1 MKLIK
6 LLLIL
11 IILSI
16 AVIVGLLYSVKADIE
31 ESELPSNVY
40 EEQGDLLSIMNAR
53 MLELFTGIASDEYL
67 VIEEVLNLV
76 VLDSIRDNVN
86 PDYDPLSD
94 CETIECNYII
104 HEDTYYL
111 DYIIV
116 ELTDDDQFLVRVS
129 LGSDKYIDYNT
140 VFSFLFDVDIKY
152 LDFEIALTLDKYSVS
167 DKELSMKMLDTLFK
181 NLDQQEIESKV
192 SNGELDLEEY
202 TYTISLSPF

>member
-94 CETIECNYII
+94 CETIECNYIV